1 MADLRAS
8 WVGTTTPVRTLRVE
22 ARDLAN
28 FAAGVQSRR
37 RAYYDDTAPG
47 GVCSFPTFSSRLSW
61 HAVNDLWSALIALG
75 CSPGVME
82 RQVHYRTEI
91 RNFRHF
97 RPGEEVQVVTQ
108 VTRMTR
114 HRAGTLM
121 ATEVSMR
128 DADGTPICE
137 EIVEGMLRGVS
148 CDAPDD
154 PQPAEPAFEPAE
166 AGPENSLRF
175 EVPMLLPYQYD
186 GCADIHFPIHSSP
199 AYAREAGLPGII
211 VQGSAT
217 LALCVDRICDWMAP
231 PDAPVTAPI
240 VRAQY
245 AGYLLPGEDV
255 ILTTRASSLAASR
268 AEVRFGLRTA
278 AGREILKGGR
288 LELAR

>member
-8 WVGTTTPVRTLRVE
+8 WVGTTTSARTVRVA

-47 GVCSFPTFSSRLSW
+47 GICSFPTFSSRLSW
-61 HAVNDLWSALIALG
+61 RAVKDLWSTLIALG
-75 CSPGVME
+75 CSPEVME

-97 RPGEEVQVVTQ
+97 RPGEEVQVTTR

-121 ATEVSMR
+121 ATEVSIQG
-128 DADGTPICE
+128 ADGKPICE
-137 EIVEGMLRGVS
+137 ESVEGMLRGVS
-148 CDAPDD
+148 CDAPAD
-154 PQPAEPAFEPAE
+154 PLSAEPPSEPAGT
-166 AGPENSLRF
+166 GPEISLRF
-175 EVPMLLPYQYD
+175 DVPMLLPYQYD

-199 AYAREAGLPGII
+199 AYARKAGLPGII

-217 LALCVDRICDWMAP
+217 LALCVDRICDWIAP
-231 PDAPVTAPI
+231 TDAPVTAPI
-240 VRAQY
+240 VRAKY
-245 AGYLLPGEDV
+245 AGYLLPGEEV
-255 ILTTRASSLAASR
+255 ILTARANRNATSR
-268 AEVRFGLRTA
+268 AEMSFALRTA
-278 AGREILKGGR
+278 EGREILKEGS
-288 LELAR
+288 LALAW

>member
-8 WVGTTTPVRTLRVE
+8 WVGTTTPARTMRVE

-47 GVCSFPTFSSRLSW
+47 GLCSFPTFSSRLSW

-75 CSPGVME
+75 CSPAVME

-91 RNFRHF
+91 RNSRHF
-97 RPGEEVQVVTQ
+97 RPGEEVQVETRVA
-108 VTRMTR
+108 RMTR

-121 ATEVSMR
+121 ATEVSIR
-128 DADGTPICE
+128 GADGNPICE
-137 EIVEGMLRGVS
+137 EFVEGMLRGVS
-148 CDAPDD
+148 CDAPEE
-154 PQPAEPAFEPAE
+154 PLPAKPPSAPAETGA
-166 AGPENSLRF
+166 ENSLRF

-199 AYAREAGLPGII
+199 AYARKAGLPGII

-240 VRAQY
+240 IRAQY
-245 AGYLLPGEDV
+245 AGYLLPGEEV
-255 ILTTRASSLAASR
+255 ILTARQNSPTASR
-268 AEVRFGLRTA
+268 DEIRFALKTAEGRDILRE
-278 AGREILKGGR
+278 GS
-288 LELAR
+288 LELAW